1 MSNPLANPRRTKVVE
16 WPERPPADADAER
29 PAEAEAKED
38 ATR

>member
-16 WPERPPADADAER
+16 WPEPRPADAESER
-29 PAEAEAKED
+29 PVEAEAKEG